1 MFTISSADIELW
13 LSTFIWPFMRV
24 LALFTAAPVFSH
36 RAFPR
41 RARIGLAFMITLII
55 APLVKTAPASA
66 LFSADG
72 LLLLVQQL
80 LVGFSI
86 GFSVRLIFAAIE
98 AAGDLIGLQMGL
110 SFATFI
116 DPQHNQQTPIVGSFL
131 GIIASLVFFSVNGH
145 LILLATLV
153 DSFQTAPIALDG
165 LTHLRPQ
172 TIVAQ
177 GSTIFSL
184 GLHLALPMIAA
195 VMIANIALGLLS
207 RAAPQL
213 NIFAI
218 GFPLTLMIGFWI
230 LWMALPFVGN
240 MIENT
245 FSHIAPMGWAY

>member
-1 MFTISSADIELW
+1 MFSFSSADIELW
-13 LSTFIWPFMRV
+13 LSSFIWPFVRV

-41 RARIGLAFMITLII
+41 RARIGLALMITLII
-55 APLVKTAPASA
+55 APLLKVAPSSA
-66 LFSADG
+66 LFSPDG
-72 LLLLVQQL
+72 LLLLLQQL

-116 DPQHNQQTPIVGSFL
+116 DPQHNQQAPIVGSFL
-131 GIIASLVFFSVNGH
+131 GILASLVFFSVNGH
-145 LILLATLV
+145 LILLTTLV
-153 DSFQTAPIALDG
+153 ESFQTAPIAIDG
-165 LTHLRPQ
+165 LTHMQPQ
-172 TIVAQ
+172 ALVAQ
-177 GSTIFSL
+177 GSIIFSL
-184 GLHLALPMIAA
+184 GMHLALPMIAA

-218 GFPLTLMIGFWI
+218 GFPLTLMIGFWT
-230 LWMALPFVGN
+230 LWMALPFLGN
-240 MIENT
+240 MIEAT
-245 FSHIAPMGWAY
+245 FNHVTPSGWAP